1 MKNIVVIGSLNM
13 DLVVQA
19 SRLPLGGETIMG
31 TAFHEIPG
39 GKGANQAVAMARL
52 GAKVK
57 MIGKV
62 GKDGFGTSLLSTL
75 AVDGVDTSAI
85 ETCEEKSTGV
95 ALITLQDSGEN
106 SIIVVPGANGEVSSE
121 DILKNKQAIQN
132 AGIVVA
138 QLEVPM
144 DTVATALK
152 TAKEGGAFTILNPA
166 PAQRLS
172 QEILSHVDLLTPNE
186 TELALISQ
194 MPVTDMISIRKAAQ
208 ALIDEGVKALI
219 ITLGSEGSL
228 YLNNK
233 GETLYQKAFKV
244 EAIDTTAA
252 GDSFTGGLAVCINQG
267 KPMDEALEF
276 ASKVGAL
283 TVQKLGAQ
291 SSLPRLEEVEAFQS
305 NR

>member
-305 NR
+305 NC